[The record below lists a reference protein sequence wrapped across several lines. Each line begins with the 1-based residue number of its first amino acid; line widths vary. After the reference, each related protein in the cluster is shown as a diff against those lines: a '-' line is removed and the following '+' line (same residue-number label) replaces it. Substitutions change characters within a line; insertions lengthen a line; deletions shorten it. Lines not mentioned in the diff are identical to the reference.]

1 MARIRFTSE
10 KISGAISGPLA
21 LRAQL
26 AMNRN
31 IASHCALGFMRGTS
45 VVRHHTTLRYACRP
59 FKVPDRVAVP
69 SRIEIVWMLRL
80 VQKDL
85 TVAVNVSLK
94 QKKDVRGRLDD
105 PPGIGRD
112 AWNAGWQAIR
122 LGIVFRLSGLH
133 NLFRFR

>member
-1 MARIRFTSE
+1 MGMAAEIEPELVIESDC
-10 KISGAISGPLA
+10 IDD
-21 LRAQL
+21 Q
-26 AMNRN
+26 
-31 IASHCALGFMRGTS
+31 S
-45 VVRHHTTLRYACRP
+45 VS

-69 SRIEIVWMLRL
+69 SRIEIVQMLRL